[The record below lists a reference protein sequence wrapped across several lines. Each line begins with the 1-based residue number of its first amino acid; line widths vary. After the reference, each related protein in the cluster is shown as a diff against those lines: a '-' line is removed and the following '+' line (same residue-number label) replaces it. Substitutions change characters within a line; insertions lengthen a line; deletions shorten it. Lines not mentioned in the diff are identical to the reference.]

1 MPPLTWKWEDG
12 ENLPPEDSKV
22 TAVHACLTHL
32 GQVLFFHCRSYPFW
46 TRIYDPVTNTVFAEN
61 YVVPKWPVYYEA
73 GESTPAYPI
82 QASKIFCSGHCF
94 LPDGRL
100 LVAGGELNNPYPD
113 AYEHIAPDRGLRYSF
128 IFDPAPVV
136 DPGPP
141 DPATD
146 FWKVTGD
153 SEDPFIMQ
161 EGRWY
166 PTLTLLSNG
175 VVLCMGGLTDSV
187 VPNPYDPGSY
197 TVLHNRTPEVY
208 VPSGENQGWF
218 PNNAEDAK
226 LPVDIFYSYPD
237 AYVIPVGDLA
247 GKVFYASTQLV
258 PDNSDPPVYED
269 GYSQIFDPFAASAPY
284 WEAITNRRTTPSEG
298 SAGVL
303 LPIRIGSTEKA
314 RVLIT
319 GGKWVNYLNRIDLI
333 NLDPETGSPVW
344 NSNAVT
350 MVTARADH
358 NAILLP
364 DRTLLIIGGINSVD
378 SVLTSELLDTD
389 TLEWID
395 PEVQEIPEM
404 PVPRRYH
411 STAIL
416 LPDARILL
424 GGGRVEKG
432 GDVENDTE
440 RRLSILKPAYLTD
453 GDQPVITD
461 FPEEITYEESF
472 NITVDGSYSLDSIAL
487 MKPGAVTHGNN
498 MDQRYVELSFEQVI
512 GPGPETEY
520 NVTAPENSFIAPPGY
535 YMLFVLKDKS
545 ESFSGQ
551 SKIPSH
557 AKFIK
562 LNLQP

>member
-1 MPPLTWKWEDG
+1 MPPLTWKWEV
-12 ENLPPEDSKV
+12 EANLPPQDSKV

-46 TRIYDPVTNTVFAEN
+46 TRIYDPNSSTVFADN
-61 YVVPKWPVYYEA
+61 YVVPKWPVFYEA

-94 LPDGRL
+94 LSDGRL

-113 AYEHIAPDRGLRYSF
+113 AYQPIAPDRGLRYSF
-128 IFDPAPVV
+128 IFDPVPVV

-141 DPATD
+141 DPAKD
-146 FWKVTGD
+146 YWRVTGPIN
-153 SEDPFIMQ
+153 SPYIMQ

-166 PTLTLLSNG
+166 PTLTLLDDG
-175 VVLCMGGLTDSV
+175 RVLCMGGLTDSV
-187 VPNPYDPGSY
+187 VPNPYDPGNY

-208 VPSGENQGWF
+208 VSFGANQGWF
-218 PNNAEDAK
+218 PNNATDAK

-258 PDNSDPPVYED
+258 PDSSEPTGYTY
-269 GYSQIFDPFAASAPY
+269 GYSQIFDPFATSAPF
-284 WEAITNRRTTPSEG
+284 WEVISNRRTTPSEG
-298 SAGVL
+298 SSGVL
-303 LPIRIGSTEKA
+303 LPIRIGSSEKA
-314 RVLIT
+314 RVIIT
-319 GGKWVNYLNRIDLI
+319 GGKWENFLDRVDLI
-333 NLDPETGSPVW
+333 NLDPQTGSPVW

-350 MVTARADH
+350 MEVARADH

-364 DRTLLIIGGINSVD
+364 DRTLLIIGGIGSAGP
-378 SVLTSELLDTD
+378 VLASELLDTD

-395 PEVQEIPEM
+395 PEVHMIPAM
-404 PVPRRYH
+404 PVPRMYH

-416 LPDARILL
+416 LPDSRILL
-424 GGGRVEKG
+424 GGGRVENG

-440 RRLSILKPAYLTD
+440 RRLSILKPAYLSD
-453 GDQPVITD
+453 GDRPVITD

-472 NITVDGSYSLDSIAL
+472 NITVDGSYAIDSIAL
-487 MKPGAVTHGNN
+487 MKPGTVTHGSN

-520 NVTAPENSFIAPPGY
+520 NLTAPENSSIAPPGY

-545 ESFSGQ
+545 ESISGE
-551 SKIPSH
+551 SKIPSN
-557 AKFIK
+557 AVFIR
-562 LNLQP
+562 LS